1 MRFPLGIPRYRLISG
16 EMSLPAMGALVRD
29 KKSHL
34 TGAVSELLALSLNKE
49 SSLDSLELPACSG
62 PVTGVHVFRA

>member
-16 EMSLPAMGALVRD
+16 EKSLPAMGALARA

-34 TGAVSELLALSLNKE
+34 TVAASPVNPAL
-49 SSLDSLELPACSG
+49 
-62 PVTGVHVFRA
+62 